1 MNLSENKWRGSGK
14 NQHRK
19 LEFFYKEKW
28 GEGEKVGVLPGLQ
41 NGKGRDRNIKWE
53 TGNSNDGP
61 WILNPV
67 R

>member
-1 MNLSENKWRGSGK
+1 MSLRENEWRESGK

-41 NGKGRDRNIKWE
+41 NGKRRDKNNE
-53 TGNSNDGP
+53 
-61 WILNPV
+61 
-67 R
+67 